1 MSLTLECF
9 LRITTETLEERD
21 EELRAREC
29 VRVLSALWRSFSRGL
44 FLCFALVP
52 NSTRSPLLSL
62 SPLSLSLSPT
72 YASFLSPFSVSLPR
86 SAKSQSPKVP
96 KSQSLQIQKPKAK
109 SQKRKPRL
117 CPPQPR
123 KKVVSPNDVMPPPP
137 PPRVS
142 LFVSFLLR
150 EAKKQRRRKFRFS
163 SLDSSGKKK
172 RIGESSRIRPP
183 LFLSCARSLFLS
195 LSPHVNG
202 FQERESSSF
211 CLTSLIVTLLEF

>member
-1 MSLTLECF
+1 MCSVLCGARSQEAFFFVLPWSPTQPDPLFSL
-9 LRITTETLEERD
+9 
-21 EELRAREC
+21 
-29 VRVLSALWRSFSRGL
+29 S
-44 FLCFALVP
+44 
-52 NSTRSPLLSL
+52 LLSL
-62 SPLSLSLSPT
+62 SLSLQPTPLFSLLSLSLSP
-72 YASFLSPFSVSLPR
+72 AAQSLKVP
-86 SAKSQSPKVP
+86 KSQSPKVS
-96 KSQSLQIQKPKAK
+96 KSKSQKPKAK